1 MRKSIQLASDE
12 AMAVEILGKRLKL
25 ARLRRNLTQNDVAER
40 AGISRLT
47 CIGLEGGKPGVSIAA
62 LVRYMSVLGY
72 PDRIAGLL
80 EADPIGED
88 IEQVHG
94 RKRAGTRRDV
104 EDF

>member
-1 MRKSIQLASDE
+1 MRRSIPLASDE
-12 AMAVEILGKRLKL
+12 ARAVESLGKRLKR

-40 AGISRLT
+40 AGVSRLT
-47 CIGLEGGKPGVSIAA
+47 CIDLEAGKPGVSIAA
-62 LVRYMSVLGY
+62 LVRYLSVLGY

-88 IEQVHG
+88 LEQVHG
-94 RKRAGTRRDV
+94 RKRATARRDV

>member
-1 MRKSIQLASDE
+1 MRRSIPLASDE
-12 AMAVEILGKRLKL
+12 AAAVEALGKRLKL
-25 ARLRRNLTQNDVAER
+25 ARLRRNLTQADVADR

-47 CIGLEGGKPGVSIAA
+47 CIDLEAGKPGVSIAA

-88 IEQVHG
+88 LEQFHG
-94 RKRAGTRRDV
+94 RKRAGVRRDV

>member
-1 MRKSIQLASDE
+1 MRKSVPLASDE
-12 AMAVEILGKRLKL
+12 ATAVETLGKRLRL
-25 ARLRRNLTQNDVAER
+25 ARLRRNLTQNEVAER

-47 CIGLEGGKPGVSIAA
+47 CIDLEGGKPGVSIAG

-88 IEQVHG
+88 LEQVHG
-94 RKRAGTRRDV
+94 RKRAGARRDV